1 MTATRSELQAW
12 LDTWNENHAAP
23 SANSVVDFL
32 GIELAPEPTLPV
44 GQRRRSPD
52 GVEVIKTD
60 DGTNSWR
67 RYRGKAF
74 LSWFTGAEVAG
85 WEVITDAPPSANSVV
100 DFLGIELAEPE
111 PETPVGQRRRSP
123 DGVEVVKT
131 DGVSALCWQR
141 YAGVGKAWFSYDAI
155 ADWQIVTDAPEVPE
169 NIIEAVIL
177 TLRADDHEQRE
188 RGFTNYRTN
197 AKALARAGL
206 LAGTLPEA
214 PVCEREHL
222 PSHSVRI
229 CLATIS
235 DDTIADL
242 AEGAGNP
249 SAPVADAAHR
259 ERERRRRVE
268 GRA

>member
-1 MTATRSELQAW
+1 MTTTGKTRAELAAW
-12 LDTWNENHAAP
+12 LDRWNENGAAP
-23 SANSVVDFL
+23 SAETVVDFL

-52 GVEVIKTD
+52 GTEAVKTD
-60 DGTNSWR
+60 DGMAYPWR
-67 RYRGKAF
+67 KYRGRPGPA
-74 LSWFTGAEVAG
+74 WFVDDEVAD
-85 WEVITDAPPSANSVV
+85 WEV
-100 DFLGIELAEPE
+100 
-111 PETPVGQRRRSP
+111 
-123 DGVEVVKT
+123 
-131 DGVSALCWQR
+131 
-141 YAGVGKAWFSYDAI
+141 
-155 ADWQIVTDAPEVPE
+155 VTDAPEVPE

-177 TLRADDHEQRE
+177 TLAADDHEQRE

-197 AKALARAGL
+197 AEALARAGL
-206 LAGTLPEA
+206 LTGTLPEA

-229 CLATIS
+229 CLATLS